1 MMVTDMRNILALAML
16 TLSTIAVQAG
26 PFEDGANA
34 YQRGDYSRAINSW
47 RSLASTNATIQ
58 NNYGVMY
65 MDGKGVPR
73 NYATA
78 VTWFS
83 RSAANG
89 SSLGQNN
96 LGGMYRDGRG
106 VTRDYAKAITFFQ
119 ASAGQGNPAAQNNLG
134 LMLMNGQGVRPDPI
148 HAYMWFDLA
157 AAAGVQQSAANRSIL
172 RQHLSPAAVAQADQ
186 LANRCRAQGF
196 KGCA

>member
-1 MMVTDMRNILALAML
+1 MRKILALAIL
-16 TLSTIAVQAG
+16 AFSTIAASAG

-47 RSLASTNATIQ
+47 RGLAATNATIQ

-65 MDGKGVPR
+65 MDGKGVSR
-73 NYATA
+73 NYQTA

-106 VTRDYAKAITFFQ
+106 VSRDYAKAITFFQ
-119 ASAGQGNPAAQNNLG
+119 ASAVQGNPAAQVNLG
-134 LMLMNGQGVRPDPI
+134 LMLMNAQGVRQDLV

-157 AAAGVQQSAANRSIL
+157 AAAGVQQAAANRAIL
-172 RQHLSPAAVAQADQ
+172 RQHMNGQAIAMADQ
-186 LANRCRAQGF
+186 LATRCHNQGF
-196 KGCA
+196 KSCA

>member
-1 MMVTDMRNILALAML
+1 MRKVMILAAML
-16 TLSTIAVQAG
+16 ALSATMAVAAS
-26 PFEDGANA
+26 FDDGASA
-34 YQRGDYSRAINSW
+34 WKRGDYRSAMNAW
-47 RSLASTNATIQ
+47 RPMADKDATVQ

-73 NYATA
+73 NYNTA
-78 VTWFS
+78 IQWFS

-96 LGGMYRDGRG
+96 LGGMYRDGKG
-106 VTRDYAKAITFFQ
+106 VDRDFPKALTFFK
-119 ASAGQGNPAAQNNLG
+119 AAAAQGNAAAQVNLG
-134 LMLMNGQGVRPDPI
+134 LMLMNGQGTQADAV

-157 AAAGVQQSAANRSIL
+157 AAQG
-172 RQHLSPAAVAQADQ
+172 VAQAVTNRNIVRQRMTSRDLAMASQ
-186 LANRCRAQGF
+186 LSQRCRAGGF